1 MADGEP
7 APTPAL
13 PDPDRAQRDVNADGG
28 GSTVPATNRTAPLP
42 HGDRRGRTE
51 SATNPTEPLPQR
63 AAIAPSAIS
72 QRRGAGEGETVPARP
87 PGDSMVELI
96 ISWLLRIGVWASIAI
111 IVAGFALLIAQD

>member
-28 GSTVPATNRTAPLP
+28 GSTVPATNRTA
-42 HGDRRGRTE
+42 
-51 SATNPTEPLPQR
+51 PLPQR

-111 IVAGFALLIAQD
+111 IVAGFALLIA